1 MCWIVAI
8 ANRHEHLQRHQDQLV
23 FLKLAVVNRCK
34 SFVIKPP
41 FEVAW
46 VLLPHNSI
54 VMRFNQVNP
63 NSVNLFIELALVLV
77 DPSTGLRVSV
87 RQDSKLQETLNAL

>member
-1 MCWIVAI
+1 
-8 ANRHEHLQRHQDQLV
+8 
-23 FLKLAVVNRCK
+23 
-34 SFVIKPP
+34 
-41 FEVAW
+41 
-46 VLLPHNSI
+46 
-54 VMRFNQVNP
+54 MRFNQVNP